1 MTHLELQA
9 RKLNLIQDII
19 NTIDNDE
26 LMTRLEAAY
35 KRLKKSATVEKRPC
49 TYTFEEVNARLD
61 EAEKS
66 DKEGRYI
73 SHEDMIN
80 EVESWWD
87 LILSGQKAAPCLSDS
102 LYR

>member
-35 KRLKKSATVEKRPC
+35 KRLKKSAAVEKRPC
-49 TYTFEEVNARLD
+49 AYTLEEVNERLD
-61 EAEKS
+61 EAVKAV
-66 DKEGRYI
+66 KEGRVYT
-73 SHEDMIN
+73 SNQVREQLK
-80 EVESWWD
+80 VWQ
-87 LILSGQKAAPCLSDS
+87 QK
-102 LYR
+102 